1 MLTVVILIKLW
12 TEIALLALVGQWVLL
27 LLLGARA
34 DGNLIYGLLCI
45 VTRPVVGLVGKLLPG
60 EGRARRHEA
69 VSAMLL
75 LWVWLGATAGK
86 VWWCL
91 GSGLAQCR

>member
-12 TEIALLALVGQWVLL
+12 AEIALLALVGHWVLL

-34 DGNLIYGLLCI
+34 DGNLIYGLLRI

-60 EGRARRHEA
+60 EGRARRHQA

-75 LWVWLGATAGK
+75 LWVWLGATVGK

-91 GSGLAQCR
+91 GAGLAQCR